1 LDEWET
7 ELGRQIEQLSRAPY
21 FVQNPS
27 ALVAVRNELQRVR
40 EGQGS
45 DLELE
50 EDDDRWAVV
59 DNAWRLAAQLAD
71 AGRELDEPDE
81 HELELF
87 VVERL
92 VEASLRYR

>member
-7 ELGRQIEQLSRAPY
+7 ELGRQIEQLSRAPC
-21 FVQNPS
+21 FVQIPL
-27 ALVAVRNELQRVR
+27 ALVDVRNELRRVG
-40 EGQGS
+40 EGLGS
-45 DLELE
+45 DLELK

-59 DNAWRLAAQLAD
+59 DNAWRLAVQLAD
-71 AGRELDEPDE
+71 AGRELDERDDR
-81 HELELF
+81 ELELF